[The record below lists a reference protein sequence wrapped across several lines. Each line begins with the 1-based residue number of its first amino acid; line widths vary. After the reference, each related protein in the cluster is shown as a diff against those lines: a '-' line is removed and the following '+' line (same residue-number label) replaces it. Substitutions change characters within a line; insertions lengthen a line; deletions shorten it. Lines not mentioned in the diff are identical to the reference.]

1 MINDRIR
8 LLREK
13 MKENGIDFYIVP
25 SFDAHQSEYV
35 ANHWKAR
42 EWISGFTGSAG
53 TAVISLKEACLFI
66 DGRYHVQA
74 DNQVAGT
81 EIKVFKEGLVGV
93 PSYLQ
98 WIKENVE
105 DNQTIG
111 FDGKVFSYKSY
122 KELIKKFERKNVK
135 ICADFDLIDEI
146 WEGRPAIPAEEVMEL
161 STQYCG
167 KNRIEKIDDIRK
179 EMKELGADAYIV
191 PNLDDIAWIFNIRG
205 RDIPYCPFSIS
216 YGIITSTDAKLFI
229 NQDKLS
235 EDVKNSLCNDGIKLK
250 KYEDIY
256 DDLSNLNEEALLFN
270 PAFTSVTLL
279 NSVKDGVVKIPNGFI
294 AEKMK
299 AVKNSIE
306 IENLRNCQVKDG
318 VAMVQFLKWIDES
331 VSNDQVTELNVSE
344 KLKELRSNQ
353 ELNQGESFNTIAA
366 YRDNAAMMHYSATE
380 NSYKKVRERGFLLVD
395 SGGQYLDGTTDIT
408 RTISV
413 GELTEEEKIDYTLT
427 LKSHINLA
435 MAKFL
440 KGVTGYYLDILAR
453 KPMWDRG
460 MDYKCG
466 TGHGV
471 GFFLSVHEGPQNIS
485 YRKNDTVLEPGM
497 IVTNEPG
504 VYKAGK
510 HGIRTENMI
519 LVVEDKTTEFGEFL
533 KFETISYCPI
543 DTKPIVKEILAEE
556 EINWLN
562 GYHKMVFEKLSG
574 RLNEEEREFLK
585 TKTMEI

>member
-1 MINDRIR
+1 
-8 LLREK
+8 
-13 MKENGIDFYIVP
+13 
-25 SFDAHQSEYV
+25 
-35 ANHWKAR
+35 
-42 EWISGFTGSAG
+42 
-53 TAVISLKEACLFI
+53 
-66 DGRYHVQA
+66 
-74 DNQVAGT
+74 
-81 EIKVFKEGLVGV
+81 
-93 PSYLQ
+93 
-98 WIKENVE
+98 
-105 DNQTIG
+105 
-111 FDGKVFSYKSY
+111 
-122 KELIKKFERKNVK
+122 
-135 ICADFDLIDEI
+135 
-146 WEGRPAIPAEEVMEL
+146 
-161 STQYCG
+161 
-167 KNRIEKIDDIRK
+167 
-179 EMKELGADAYIV
+179 
-191 PNLDDIAWIFNIRG
+191 
-205 RDIPYCPFSIS
+205 
-216 YGIITSTDAKLFI
+216 
-229 NQDKLS
+229 
-235 EDVKNSLCNDGIKLK
+235 
-250 KYEDIY
+250 
-256 DDLSNLNEEALLFN
+256 
-270 PAFTSVTLL
+270 
-279 NSVKDGVVKIPNGFI
+279 
-294 AEKMK
+294 
-299 AVKNSIE
+299 
-306 IENLRNCQVKDG
+306 
-318 VAMVQFLKWIDES
+318 
-331 VSNDQVTELNVSE
+331 
-344 KLKELRSNQ
+344 
-353 ELNQGESFNTIAA
+353 
-366 YRDNAAMMHYSATE
+366 MMHYSATE

-562 GYHKMVFEKLSG
+562 EYHKMVFEKLSG

-585 TKTMEI
+585 IKTMEI

>member
-13 MKENGIDFYIVP
+13 MKENGIDFYIIP

-35 ANHWKAR
+35 ADHWKAR

-53 TAVISLKEACLFI
+53 TAVISLEEACLFI

-98 WIKENVE
+98 WIKENVK
-105 DNQTIG
+105 DNQIIG

-122 KELIKKFERKNVK
+122 KELVKKFERKNVK
-135 ICADFDLIDEI
+135 ICSDFDLIDEI
-146 WEGRPAIPAEEVMEL
+146 WEERPEIPAEAVIEL
-161 STQYCG
+161 STKYCG
-167 KNRIEKIDDIRK
+167 KSRIEKIDDIRK

-216 YGIITSTDAKLFI
+216 YGIITSTDVKLFI
-229 NQDKLS
+229 NQDKIS
-235 EDVKNSLCNDGIKLK
+235 EDVKKSLYNDGVQLK

-256 DDLSNLNEEALLFN
+256 DDLSKLNEESLLFN
-270 PAFTSVTLL
+270 PEFTSVSLL
-279 NSVKDGVVKIPNGFI
+279 NSVKEGVIKIPNGFI

-299 AVKNSIE
+299 AIKNPIE
-306 IENLRNCQVKDG
+306 LKNLRNCQIKDG
-318 VAMVQFLKWIDES
+318 VAMVKFLKWIDES
-331 VSNDQVTELNVSE
+331 VSNDQVTELNVAE
-344 KLKELRSNQ
+344 KLKELRAEQ

-380 NSYKKVRERGFLLVD
+380 NSYKKVKERGFLLVD
-395 SGGQYLDGTTDIT
+395 SGGQYFDGTTDIT

-435 MAKFL
+435 TAKFL
-440 KGVTGYYLDILAR
+440 KGATGYYLDILAR

-485 YRKNDTVLEPGM
+485 YRKNDVKLELGM
-497 IVTNEPG
+497 VITNEPG

-533 KFETISYCPI
+533 KFETITYCPI
-543 DTKPIVKEILAEE
+543 DTKPIVKEILTEE

-562 GYHKMVFEKLSG
+562 HYHKMVFEKLNG
-574 RLNEEEREFLK
+574 RLNEEEKEFLK
-585 TKTMEI
+585 IKTMEI